1 MKSFKTVL
9 SEGRLE
15 ENLFHLIIKAHLKK
29 FYKNK
34 KMIYYYDDSI
44 PDVGKTDILGVV
56 TIYTELN
63 KSGDCAYNYEAK

>member
-1 MKSFKTVL
+1 
-9 SEGRLE
+9 
-15 ENLFHLIIKAHLKK
+15 
-29 FYKNK
+29 
-34 KMIYYYDDSI
+34 MICYYDDSI